1 MALKV
6 KLVKS
11 FSSSSERQL
20 GTIIGLGLKGFG
32 SEKILKDSPQVRGML
47 AKVAHLVAF
56 EVVKTEPKTR
66 LRMKPKKIRARDAA
80 RKTAET
86 KGTKS

>member
-6 KLVKS
+6 KLFKS

-32 SEKILKDSPQVRGML
+32 STKILKDTPAVRGMI
-47 AKVAHLVAF
+47 AKVAHLVSF
-56 EVVKTEPKTR
+56 EEVKTEPKKRTR
-66 LRMKPKKIRARDAA
+66 LKPRKILVRDAA
-80 RKTAET
+80 RKAAAK
-86 KGTKS
+86 KGN